1 MDSRFKRSRAISP
14 DVNKA
19 KIVNIIPESN
29 EFSHVV
35 KVLSKQPKDR
45 TKADLRFLATFFSD
59 KYNFFKKLKAENDI
73 ERIEALL
80 SMFQIERHENGNDI
94 IRCGDVGQ
102 KFYIIIKGKLSIYV
116 PNTIEKEMK
125 ARDYIK
131 RIHFI
136 KYFEH
141 NDAKFKRYEE
151 YNRNLINYSL
161 LKACNYNTA
170 NIKFDVDYKKVFKIE
185 EDKLIGTINEGE
197 EFGEVALTEKGPSE
211 ITIKSEGDCIF
222 AVLERF
228 DYNRIQKQI
237 EDKKYNDML
246 EDLRTNYIMFRN
258 WSKRCLMKLMVH
270 IKKLN
275 LTIGQTLYEQ
285 NTNSDSIILTINGQY
300 EVFCNIDINNS
311 ESFVDFINNLNRNS
325 IFKYF
330 QNSKTQVSEKEY
342 LEFLEKFGISYVI

>member
-1 MDSRFKRSRAISP
+1 
-14 DVNKA
+14 
-19 KIVNIIPESN
+19 
-29 EFSHVV
+29 
-35 KVLSKQPKDR
+35 
-45 TKADLRFLATFFSD
+45 
-59 KYNFFKKLKAENDI
+59 
-73 ERIEALL
+73 
-80 SMFQIERHENGNDI
+80 MFQIERHENGNKI
-94 IRCGDVGQ
+94 LRNGEIGQ
-102 KFYIIIKGKLSIYV
+102 KLYMIIKGKLSIYI
-116 PNTIEKEMK
+116 PNALEKEMK

-141 NDAKFKRYEE
+141 DEAKFKRYEE
-151 YNRNLINYSL
+151 FNRNLINYSL

-185 EDKLIGTINEGE
+185 EDKLIGTINEGD
-197 EFGEVALTEKGPSE
+197 EFGESALIDKAPSE
-211 ITIKSEGDCIF
+211 VTIKTEGDCIF

-270 IKKLN
+270 IQKLN
-275 LTIGQTLYEQ
+275 LTTGQTLYEQ
-285 NTNSDSIILTINGQY
+285 NTYS
-300 EVFCNIDINNS
+300 
-311 ESFVDFINNLNRNS
+311 SFVDFINNPNRNS

-330 QNSKTQVSEKEY
+330 QNSKTQVSDKEY
-342 LEFLEKFGISYVI
+342 LEFLEKFGSFYVT